1 MTAGG
6 RARRGW
12 TLVVLAAGM
21 GRRFGGDKQL
31 APLGPSGELLSD
43 YTLYDAIEAGA
54 DRAVFVVRPDLEP
67 ALRAHHHGWGHRI
80 EFRYPVQ
87 PRPVGTTDA
96 VLQAGDEAPGWS
108 VVVNAD
114 DFYGR
119 EAIIAAADWIR
130 MADTRIG
137 PAAGVIAFRLGET
150 WSDRG
155 GVSRALLETDAEGW
169 LTSIVERRDLTPDSG
184 LAPELPVSMN
194 CWVLPP
200 GTKGLLQEETEWFQG
215 QPGGRAGHELPLPES
230 MGRLVKRGRIRVKV
244 VPAGRGWI
252 GITHADD
259 VPRARAALA
268 ARVARGEYPDRL
280 LGR

>member
-1 MTAGG
+1 M
-6 RARRGW
+6 
-12 TLVVLAAGM
+12 VLAAGM

-43 YTLYDAIEAGA
+43 YTLHDAIEAGA
-54 DRAVFVVRPDLEP
+54 DRAVFVVRPDLES
-67 ALRAHHHGWGHRI
+67 ALRAHHQGWGHRI

-96 VLQAGDEAPGWS
+96 VLHAGDEVPGWS

-119 EAIIAAADWIR
+119 EAISAAADWIR
-130 MADTRIG
+130 IGDTRIG
-137 PAAGVIAFRLGET
+137 PSAAAIAFRLGDT
-150 WSDRG
+150 FSGRG
-155 GVSRALLETDAEGW
+155 EVSRALLETDAEGW

-184 LAPELPVSMN
+184 LAPDLPVSMN

-200 GTKGLLQEETEWFQG
+200 GMKGLLQEETEWFRG
-215 QPGGRAGHELPLPES
+215 QSGGPAGQELPLPES
-230 MGRLVKRGRIRVKV
+230 MGRLVQRGMLRVKV
-244 VPAGRGWI
+244 LPAGRGWI

-268 ARVARGEYPDRL
+268 ARVAGGEYPEPL

>member
-1 MTAGG
+1 MTPP
-6 RARRGW
+6 GW

-31 APLGPSGELLSD
+31 AHLGPSGELLSD

-54 DRAVFVVRPDLEP
+54 DRAVFVVRPDLRA
-67 ALRAHHHGWGHRI
+67 ALEEHHRGWRDRI
-80 EFRYPVQ
+80 ALSYPVQ
-87 PRPVGTTDA
+87 EHPTGTTDA
-96 VLQAGDEAPGWS
+96 VLVAGDEVPGWS

-119 EAIIAAADWIR
+119 EAIAAAADWIR
-130 MADTRIG
+130 MADTRVG
-137 PAAGVIAFRLGET
+137 PSAGVIAFRLGDT
-150 WSDRG
+150 FSDRG
-155 GVSRALLETDAEGW
+155 GVSRALLETDAEGC

-200 GTKGLLQEETEWFQG
+200 GIKGLLQEETEWFRG
-215 QPGGRAGHELPLPES
+215 QPGGRAGQELPLPES
-230 MGRLVKRGRIRVKV
+230 MGRLVKRGKLRVKV
-244 VPAGRGWI
+244 LPAGRGWI

-268 ARVARGEYPDRL
+268 ARAARGEYPDSL